1 MSPEHCKYHLYSPES
16 SKKVS
21 NWAFSIILNHTTDNY
36 TAKVML
42 LLTKRKWSVIK
53 IGICLNKLEKTMK
66 TMLYDHYHQQLNI
79 IDILVTINVNNEM
92 AI

>member
-1 MSPEHCKYHLYSPES
+1 MSPEILQIPSLFTRVF
-16 SKKVS
+16 KKVS

-36 TAKVML
+36 TGKVML

-79 IDILVTINVNNEM
+79 IDILVAINVNNEM